1 MMGALFLPPP
11 AASTLNTCYVPTSHP
26 GIRAKGMG
34 RALES
39 QVLGMDHLGPLA
51 LSGLRPILHL
61 LCPWP

>member
-1 MMGALFLPPP
+1 MMGALFLSHP
-11 AASTLNTCYVPTSHP
+11 AASALNTRYIPTSHP

-39 QVLGMDHLGPLA
+39 QVLGMDHSGPLA
-51 LSGLRPILHL
+51 LSGLKPILHL